1 MIHYIVK
8 IIKHSTFFDEW
19 YIKRVVNYKNN
30 KVVLVPFENNAFKYV
45 SKDNAEKASI
55 AFNGKVEAV

>member
-1 MIHYIVK
+1 
-8 IIKHSTFFDEW
+8 
-19 YIKRVVNYKNN
+19 VNYKNN

-55 AFNGKVEAV
+55 AFNGKVGIV